1 MNQRIE
7 LRNFITEHQAAT
19 PRVSIYMPT
28 HRQSPDNKQDPILY
42 KNSVAEA
49 KKMLEEKFSGEET
62 GPILQKL
69 EALQEDRSF
78 WNHTADGLA
87 VLAEKDDIKTFHLEK
102 TMPQRVW
109 VDTQYDM
116 LPLIQYIDTSG
127 TGYLVDVSKDRFSLY
142 RVTRTRIAEMEQ
154 DEIKSKFSELFDD
167 LDANADLN
175 FGSYGGAHGGA
186 GTAYHGHRTKSAEV
200 EKDREKYFRY
210 IDSKLPEVIQDEPV
224 ILAGTVDNIAEYK
237 KFAKE
242 DIYTES
248 SIEKPFDSMN
258 TDEQLQAVRDILSP
272 RYEEQLAGLQER
284 YGTLVAQ
291 DKALA
296 DPGAIQEHAASGRVE
311 TLLIAE
317 NPADADLSL
326 LNEMVAK
333 VVGSGGQI
341 FVVEAAQEPVRAI
354 LRY

>member
-19 PRVSIYMPT
+19 PGCPSTCRRTDSRRT
-28 HRQSPDNKQDPILY
+28 TTDPILY

-49 KKMLEEKFSGEET
+49 KKMEEKFSGEET

-116 LPLIQYIDTSG
+116 LPLIQYIDASG

-200 EKDREKYFRY
+200 EKDREKYCY
-210 IDSKLPEVIQDEPV
+210 IDSKLRKSYR
-224 ILAGTVDNIAEYK
+224 TNR
-237 KFAKE
+237 
-242 DIYTES
+242 S
-248 SIEKPFDSMN
+248 SR
-258 TDEQLQAVRDILSP
+258 QAP
-272 RYEEQLAGLQER
+272 
-284 YGTLVAQ
+284 
-291 DKALA
+291 
-296 DPGAIQEHAASGRVE
+296 
-311 TLLIAE
+311 
-317 NPADADLSL
+317 
-326 LNEMVAK
+326 
-333 VVGSGGQI
+333 
-341 FVVEAAQEPVRAI
+341 
-354 LRY
+354 